1 VVDLSGTGRER
12 ERQQCGCR
20 GKGGGGSEG
29 DLCPPLAGE
38 KVCVPLPTTGCAGSE
53 MGVM

>member
-1 VVDLSGTGRER
+1 MGVEER
-12 ERQQCGCR
+12 GV
-20 GKGGGGSEG
+20 GGGG

-38 KVCVPLPTTGCAGSE
+38 KVCVPTTGCAGSA